1 MVPHRPPGSG
11 LLLLLLLLCL
21 LIGPDRLLRASGGPG
36 QGAPGDGGLPSAGR
50 VKRGWV
56 WNQFFV
62 VEEYTGTEPL
72 YVGKVKAAGERE
84 KAPVLDS
91 EPLQGGVGR
100 GRGEGGPAAGEG
112 TSAQGKFP
120 WGRIWS
126 WQLPE
131 VA

>member
-1 MVPHRPPGSG
+1 MVPYQPPGSG
-11 LLLLLLLLCL
+11 LLLLLLCL
-21 LIGPDRLLRASGGPG
+21 LIGPDSLPGASGGLG

-91 EPLQGGVGR
+91 EPLQAGVGR
-100 GRGEGGPAAGEG
+100 GRGKSGPGAG
-112 TSAQGKFP
+112 
-120 WGRIWS
+120 
-126 WQLPE
+126 
-131 VA
+131 

>member
-11 LLLLLLLLCL
+11 LLLLLLCL
-21 LIGPDRLLRASGGPG
+21 LVGPDSLPRASGGPG

-91 EPLQGGVGR
+91 EPLQVGVGR
-100 GRGEGGPAAGEG
+100 GRGEGS
-112 TSAQGKFP
+112 SAQGKFP

-131 VA
+131 VP